1 MGDDPAGGIVA
12 TSEIEGWHEI
22 KKILVILAHPDDP
35 EFFCGATIAHWADS
49 GHEIIYCLLTRGDK
63 GVQNKVVSP
72 RELAMIREGEQR
84 RAANVLGVKR
94 VRFLDFEDGCLQPD
108 LASRKAV
115 VRVIREEKP
124 DIVVTSDPT
133 NYFPHPNRINHP
145 DHRIAGQIVSE
156 AIFPASGNPLYF
168 PDLIAEGL
176 PTHQVKEVWY
186 TVTMHSNTEID
197 VTAFWETKI
206 AALREH
212 NSQIPDVKKM
222 ESNQRSRRTEDSSE
236 QNPRYRDR
244 FYRVIF
250 Q

>member
-1 MGDDPAGGIVA
+1 MA
-12 TSEIEGWHEI
+12 TSEIEGWREV

-35 EFFCGATIAHWADS
+35 EFFCGATIARWAEL
-49 GHEIIYCLLTRGDK
+49 GHEVIYCLLTRGDK
-63 GVQNKVVSP
+63 GVQNQVVSP
-72 RELAMIREGEQR
+72 RELARVREGEQQN
-84 RAANVLGVKR
+84 AANVLGVKR
-94 VRFLDFEDGCLQPD
+94 VRFLDFEDGTLQPD
-108 LASRKAV
+108 LASRKTV

-133 NYFPHPNRINHP
+133 NFFPLTNRINHP

-168 PDLIAEGL
+168 PELNDEGL
-176 PTHQVKEVWY
+176 ETHQVKEVWY
-186 TVTMHSNTEID
+186 TLTMQGNTEID
-197 VTAFWETKI
+197 VTATWEKKI

-212 NSQIPDVKKM
+212 HSQIPDPEKM
-222 ESNQRSRRTEDSSE
+222 ESNQRLRKTEDSSE
-236 QNPRYRDR
+236 ENPRYRDK